1 MPSNQTERIAR
12 HGIELLWL
20 ADNASAVADDILDYR
35 FVGVENKTAL
45 YEMKRLVTKRVG
57 KEDDE
62 RGTSVLTSTVRSC
75 VPRLDWLSARV
86 CRVSPDVTLI
96 TGYTAVKYLTPYAQ
110 TTLVSTSGLTDLMV
124 GGRSQSLFRI
134 GSNIDSGKLSRVL
147 SSLFTTEGS
156 KIRSMK
162 GFNIMKGEKSK
173 LEDGMR
179 HVEAASVDTEV
190 TMEITVSHTRSIT
203 GGAKENT
210 RENIIVRCSP
220 GKENKY
226 DMNTTVIS
234 TKSDNIKV
242 NVQMDES
249 REDEKEAE
257 TVIEADKGEK
267 VADIE
272 AASGVHAQS
281 LSVRSPNTTGD
292 SSTMDWSPGEPA
304 TPIGGSSSTAS
315 SAQGLGT

>member
-1 MPSNQTERIAR
+1 M
-12 HGIELLWL
+12 
-20 ADNASAVADDILDYR
+20 
-35 FVGVENKTAL
+35 
-45 YEMKRLVTKRVG
+45 
-57 KEDDE
+57 
-62 RGTSVLTSTVRSC
+62 
-75 VPRLDWLSARV
+75 
-86 CRVSPDVTLI
+86 
-96 TGYTAVKYLTPYAQ
+96 VKYLTPYAQ
-110 TTLVSTSGLTDLMV
+110 TTPVSTSGLTDLMV

-226 DMNTTVIS
+226 DMKTTVIS

-249 REDEKEAE
+249 REDGKEAE

-267 VADIE
+267 AADIE
-272 AASGVHAQS
+272 AATGVNAQS

-292 SSTMDWSPGEPA
+292 SSTMDWSPGEPT
-304 TPIGGSSSTAS
+304 TPIGGSGSTAS
-315 SAQGLGT
+315 SAQGLGTSTPRSRNIADNSAKQLPG